1 MKRFSK
7 VLFALLVVALSLPI
21 VCNADTAMA
30 KKAEKEKKLTVEQVM
45 ARMQEATNQQND
57 VTVVADTKVECSV
70 LGKPVSVNQTQT
82 EEVLIDGEDSVK
94 VKVVVVQKTDIDQ
107 SLLDAMG
114 DKESAASTETEVLTY
129 VSVDETGISVYVKE
143 EGKWVKVIL
152 PMDKIMAAITGENQ
166 MGAAKKNDNPMK
178 FTMKESKK
186 KYTIT
191 GKMKFTESMLSEITD
206 ALEGVEGAEEVADYI
221 SLAASNKA
229 MKFTY
234 VVDKKTMLLTGM
246 KADLTAYTDD
256 VVSNVIDFLAKKDS
270 SVALMK
276 GNISVKACQVK
287 ASIKYGKIKSIEVPA
302 EAENGE
308 DLSEEVLKAI
318 SEYSKVIIEQMQK
331 MQ

>member
-7 VLFALLVVALSLPI
+7 VLLALLVVALTLP
-21 VCNADTAMA
+21 VVWNADTAMA

-45 ARMQEATNQQND
+45 AKMQEATNKQNN

-70 LGKPVSVNQTQT
+70 LGKPISVNQKQT
-82 EEVLIDGEDSVK
+82 EEVLIKKDGSVK
-94 VKVVVVQKTDIDQ
+94 VKDRVVQKTDIDQ

-114 DKESAASTETEVLTY
+114 DQKSAASTETDVLTY
-129 VSVDETGISVYVKE
+129 VSVDETGVSVYVKE

-152 PMDKIMAAITGENQ
+152 PMDKIMTAIIGENQ

-178 FTMKESKK
+178 LTMKESKK

-191 GKMKFTESMLSEITD
+191 GKMKLTESMFSEITD

-229 MKFTY
+229 MKFTF
-234 VVDKKTMLLTGM
+234 VVDKESMLLTSM
-246 KADLTAYTDD
+246 TADVTAYTND
-256 VVSNVIDFLAKKDS
+256 VVSNVIDFLAEKDS

-287 ASIKYGKIKSIEVPA
+287 ATVKYGKIKSIDVPE
-302 EAENGE
+302 EAQNGE
-308 DLSEEVLKAI
+308 DYSEEVLKAI
-318 SEYSKVIIEQMQK
+318 EEYSKVIIEQMQK